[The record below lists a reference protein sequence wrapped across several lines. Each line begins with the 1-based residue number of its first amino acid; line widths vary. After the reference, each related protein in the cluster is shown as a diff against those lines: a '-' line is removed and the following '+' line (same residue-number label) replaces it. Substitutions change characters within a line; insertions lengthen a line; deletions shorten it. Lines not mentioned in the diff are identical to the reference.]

1 MVNIRYT
8 KVDYYLGKKNTNYST
23 MIATLSRDLV
33 YIFVFKTSV
42 FIYRLNIVGG
52 HFAFK

>member
-1 MVNIRYT
+1 MGNPETLVTLGT
-8 KVDYYLGKKNTNYST
+8 KNKNTNYST